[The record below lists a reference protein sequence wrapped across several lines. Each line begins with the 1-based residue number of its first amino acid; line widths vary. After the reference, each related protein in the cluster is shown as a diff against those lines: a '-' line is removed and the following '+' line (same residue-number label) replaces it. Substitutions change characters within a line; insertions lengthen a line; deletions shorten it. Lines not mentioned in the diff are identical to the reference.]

1 MLLLL
6 CLIALIINLF
16 SQIIRK
22 EAGLMALIKSLIS
35 IITAFLFSLSLMPGP
50 QITENITGND
60 TPGFKSFEPELL
72 TASPAVSEVYA
83 ASFGST
89 ALDRVTG
96 SDSRSGV
103 TFVCG
108 VSNKADGNFVGAGSL
123 RYPFGFVA
131 KFDTSGNILNV
142 AFYSDSSLAV
152 HVSDVCALR
161 NGGAVICGY
170 TYSSG
175 NQNVKTTAFA
185 AAYNSNLELVW
196 QTSLEGS
203 NNVEFN
209 SISATANGFVAGGKT
224 NSVDG
229 DFAGTDFYGASGA
242 FLMRYKLTDNAETGE
257 TEGTLMWKKTFFG
270 EGASEVTEVSVDG
283 SNNIF
288 VCIST
293 DSVSGSYAGFDGL
306 INGSLDN
313 VLLKYNGIGVLQ
325 WYYVLASAGRDN
337 FNFVGADSSGGC
349 IVGGYTFRNG
359 AIAGSNL
366 GGTLDGIT
374 ASGGTDSFV
383 FRFSADGKLSW
394 HRSVSGAGDDFI
406 TSVAKVGSN
415 FVAGGYSDSR
425 TREFSSNYGG
435 FDGFADVISSD
446 GSRQVQMINF
456 GGSENDRVNA
466 MSVTNGYLFIG
477 GISASTDGWFDGK
490 CQYASVQSGAAGSQ
504 DISDCFVA
512 IYN

>member
-1 MLLLL
+1 
-6 CLIALIINLF
+6 
-16 SQIIRK
+16 
-22 EAGLMALIKSLIS
+22 MALIKSLIS

-50 QITENITGND
+50 QITEVVSGND
-60 TPGFKSFEPELL
+60 TPGFRSYEPELL
-72 TASPAVSEVYA
+72 TASPAVSEVYSG
-83 ASFGST
+83 SFGST

-96 SDSRSGV
+96 SDSRNGSI
-103 TFVCG
+103 FVCG
-108 VSNKADGNFVGAGSL
+108 VSDRTDGDFAGAVSS
-123 RYPFGFVA
+123 RYPFGFIG
-131 KFDTSGNILNV
+131 KFDTSGNLTKV
-142 AFYSDSSLAV
+142 AFYADSSLAV

-175 NQNVKTTAFA
+175 SQNVKSTAFV
-185 AAYNSNLELVW
+185 AAYNSSLELVW

-224 NSVDG
+224 GSIDG
-229 DFAGTDFYGASGA
+229 DFAGTDFFGAPGA
-242 FLMRYKLTDNAETGE
+242 FLVRYKLTDNAETGE

-270 EGASEVTEVSVDG
+270 EGTSEVTEVSVDA

-288 VCIST
+288 VIINT
-293 DSVSGSYAGFDGL
+293 DSASGNYSAYDGL
-306 INGSLDN
+306 ISGSLDN
-313 VLLKYNGIGVLQ
+313 ILLKYNGVGVLQ
-325 WYYVLASAGRDN
+325 WYYVLASEGRDS
-337 FNFVGADSSGGC
+337 FNCVGADSSGGC
-349 IVGGYTFRNG
+349 IVGGYTFRYG

-383 FRFSADGKLSW
+383 FRFSTDGKLSW
-394 HRSVSGAGDDFI
+394 HRSVSGSGDDFV
-406 TSVAKVGSN
+406 TSVAKVGNN
-415 FVAGGYSDSR
+415 FVAGGYTNSQ
-425 TREFSSNYGG
+425 TKEFSANYGR

-446 GSRQVQMINF
+446 GSRQLQMINF

-466 MSVTNGYLFIG
+466 MSVTNGYLCVG
-477 GISASTDGWFDGK
+477 GISASKDGWFDGK
-490 CQYASVQSGAAGSQ
+490 CQYASVQQGAAGSQ
-504 DISDCFVA
+504 DLSDCFVA